1 MSRAQRSAAAV
12 APVSFSDPAFA
23 MMRRAAVPFRVV
35 AQGVPAMPSFERAEP
50 ALAAMFRTAIQ
61 VASPGLATAA
71 WRDGAGGTVRTAR
84 ALERYLL
91 RSATRPTPFGLFAAY
106 AVAVRGEAT
115 QLTTS
120 RCGDLRVL
128 AAPAAT
134 AVDALQLTPL
144 RWRVGDRMRY
154 LAIATHGEA
163 QGDAVADAS
172 TSLRELEWT
181 PALDVVL
188 DSLRHCATAEAMVDA
203 LVALGMSA
211 AQAHATLSQLLPSR
225 LIATGL
231 PRPLCVAPPAATER
245 GQRLADVDA
254 RQLPA
259 SGTVWA
265 RDERQPVLGPVLR
278 AALGDAAATLLAI
291 GQPYAIPSLV
301 TWRHQLEARHERARV
316 PLLRALDPLSGVP
329 LGSLALEAMPMPE
342 RWLATIAR
350 LAVRGQRAPD
360 RIVRLEPG
368 DIDALRHGIAPRWP
382 GAHLLATVH
391 AASAEAIDAE
401 DFTVHA
407 RGVCGPTGLR
417 LCGRFADG
425 DAMLAG
431 RMRAHV
437 EQLGEIDGDGVLF
450 AEVTHGLR
458 TNEDATG
465 RRVSPYRVVI
475 DCGVRASVP
484 GVATLGVDD
493 LSIFSDGER
502 LHLWSERHA
511 CRVVPRVTSAQVP
524 SVRIFLDAYRLLDA
538 LQYGEGAVAYQWAW
552 TGMPHLPFT
561 PGVIAGQVQLCAAA
575 WHLRADDPDVLA
587 LASRPEPGWRQR
599 IAELPRQVMLRD
611 GEERWPLDLDDPGSL
626 PQLTPRWQRG
636 ETVVLD
642 ASAIA
647 LTQLPARDDD
657 GDRYVSEFVVPLAVR
672 GGGAARESVSI
683 PRPFAV
689 STHAVSHGDG
699 WLYAR
704 LLAPY
709 DAHAKLLAVLR
720 DRLPVELRRS
730 AFIVR
735 FGEPT
740 SQLRLR
746 VQLPSG
752 VAARAGW
759 RDAVESLCADLLRLG
774 LASAVTYETYV
785 REVDRYGGLAAM
797 DEAERSF
804 IRQTQLL
811 WTSLDAAGGLDARD
825 GVSLVLGFAGGL
837 RRAWCGRAARAV
849 TARLLSRWDAHP
861 SASTMRT
868 RTRELRA
875 DVRTSAARARAAWL
889 IGARLGTALRRLG
902 VHDAD
907 DVQRSLL
914 LESHV
919 HMFCNRVFEHDWEA
933 REYAVWC
940 LLRAQDQRE
949 GTPQHRLDTLVQA
962 DAGS

>member
-1 MSRAQRSAAAV
+1 MSGARKSAATV
-12 APVSFSDPAFA
+12 PPVTFADPAFA
-23 MMRRAAVPFRVV
+23 VMRRTSVPFRVV

-50 ALAAMFRTAIQ
+50 ALAAMFRTAVQ
-61 VASPGLATAA
+61 VASPSLATVA
-71 WRDGAGGTVRTAR
+71 WRDGGGGTVQTAR

-91 RSATRPTPFGLFAAY
+91 RSSTRPTPFGLFAAY

-115 QLTTS
+115 QLTIS

-144 RWRVGDRMRY
+144 RWRVGDRLRY

-163 QGDAVADAS
+163 QGEAVADAS

-188 DSLRHCATAEAMVDA
+188 DSVRQCVTAEAMIDA

-211 AQAHATLSQLLPSR
+211 EQAQATLSQLLPSR

-231 PRPLCVAPPAATER
+231 PRPLCVAPPAATDR
-245 GQRLADVDA
+245 GHRLADLDA

-278 AALGDAAATLLAI
+278 SALCDAAATLQAI
-291 GQPYAIPSLV
+291 GQPYAIPSLAE
-301 TWRHQLEARHERARV
+301 WRHQLEARFERARV

-350 LAVRGQRAPD
+350 IAARGQRVPD

-368 DIDALRHGIAPRWP
+368 EIDRLRHGIAPRWP
-382 GAHLLATVH
+382 GAHLLATVR
-391 AASAEAIDAE
+391 AASAEAIDAS
-401 DFTVHA
+401 DFMVHA
-407 RGVCGPTGLR
+407 RGVAGPTGLR

-425 DAMLAG
+425 DATLAG

-458 TNEDATG
+458 THEDANG

-475 DCGVRASVP
+475 DCGVRATMP
-484 GVATLGVDD
+484 DVATVGVDD
-493 LSIFSDGER
+493 LSIFSDGAR

-511 CRVVPRVTSAQVP
+511 CRVVPRITSAQLP
-524 SVRIFLDAYRLLDA
+524 SARNFLDAYRLLDA
-538 LQYGEGAVAYQWAW
+538 LQYGEGPVAYQWAW
-552 TGMPHLPFT
+552 TGVPHLPFT
-561 PGVIAGQVQLCAAA
+561 PGVFAGQVQLCAAA
-575 WHLRADDPDVLA
+575 WHLRADDPDVA
-587 LASRPEPGWRQR
+587 AVTSRPEPGWRQH
-599 IAELPRQVMLRD
+599 IAELPRQVMLCD
-611 GEERWPLDLDDPGSL
+611 GEDRWPLDLDDPGSL
-626 PQLTPRWQRG
+626 PQLATRWQRD
-636 ETVVLD
+636 ETVVLE
-642 ASAIA
+642 ASPVVSA
-647 LTQLPARDDD
+647 QLPARDDD

-672 GGGAARESVSI
+672 GAREVRDPVAI
-683 PRPFAV
+683 PQPFAV
-689 STHAVSHGDG
+689 GTHTVPHGDG

-709 DAHAKLLAVLR
+709 DAHAKLLAMLR
-720 DRLPVELRRS
+720 DRLPADLRRN
-730 AFIVR
+730 AFLVR
-735 FGEPT
+735 YGEPT
-740 SQLRLR
+740 AQLRLR
-746 VQLPSG
+746 VKLPSA
-752 VAARAGW
+752 VSARAGW
-759 RDAVESLCADLLRLG
+759 RDAVEQLCAHLLRCG

-804 IRQTQLL
+804 IRQTRLL
-811 WTSLDAAGGLDARD
+811 WTCLDAAGGLEARD
-825 GVSLVLGFAGGL
+825 GLSLALGFAGGL
-837 RRAWCGRAARAV
+837 RRAWCGRGARAV

-861 SASTMRT
+861 SASAMRART
-868 RTRELRA
+868 RDLRA
-875 DVRTSAARARAAWL
+875 GARTAAARAGAAWV

-902 VHDAD
+902 VHDGD
-907 DVQRSLL
+907 DEQRSLL

-919 HMFCNRVFEHDWEA
+919 HMFCNRVFEHDWQA

-940 LLRAQDQRE
+940 LVRAQDQRD
-949 GTPQHRLDTLVQA
+949 GTPQHRLDTLVHA
-962 DAGS
+962 EAGA